1 MHRTLCIVSPI
12 AGTINAS
19 SGSLATLRGGT
30 PKDRH
35 SSKSRGCYSYGA
47 STRASTLSVVRR
59 RGSRAGGRV
68 LAHDDTGHTRVGSR
82 SESRWYRGTWEA
94 ITVF

>member
-1 MHRTLCIVSPI
+1 MHRASCIVSPI
-12 AGTINAS
+12 AGTVNAS
-19 SGSLATLRGGT
+19 SGSLAASSGGT

-35 SSKSRGCYSYGA
+35 SSKSRGCYSYGV
-47 STRASTLSVVRR
+47 STRGSTLSVVRR

-68 LAHDDTGHTRVGSR
+68 FAHDDTVHTRVHSG
-82 SESRWYRGTWEA
+82 SESRRHRGTCEA